1 VKLVLIISMALAA
14 SYLGL
19 IAALLAARPKGNLLG
34 EAVRLLPDLLRLL
47 WRLAGDSR
55 LPRAARVRLALLL
68 GYLVLPIDLVPDFV
82 PVLGYADDAVIVV
95 LVLRSVVRRAGAP
108 VVRRHWPG
116 TDDGLAA
123 LARLTGLEL
132 LSQTQRRRPTWPAE
146 LP

>member
-146 LP
+146 RP